1 MHTRVQLNP
10 TRLAILSI
18 PKDKYWIFTAPVLQL
33 LYHEASKLDE
43 DREHFDSSEEVE
55 RDSRG
60 LYEPNNRYES
70 ESDDSSEN
78 ENYSEGFFSSSE
90 RQEGV
95 KKLYKRKMTKLSRQF
110 DSSLSEKESSNS
122 GIRHD
127 LVDNSS
133 KLLSNERSESSESLE
148 DLSSSVSSSDESLTY
163 HDHHENYFF
172 HIAFSPIECTVI
184 CSTDVMKKLFKRPL
198 DVCKALNY
206 DDVKLLDKPYL
217 SLFID
222 CDRSLDNTPAILE
235 LTRPLSENNITL
247 FFLSSHFSNIVLIP
261 YDSEERVIN
270 ILTKKNFEF
279 SDVSNS
285 FIANN
290 TEANYDDID
299 DFESY
304 QEKSDE
310 TPLYNISMF
319 VENGT
324 IIPCINSNVKLL
336 LTGSRS
342 GKVIDSIMK
351 TSKIVSDRKLPEYF
365 CITRTSFNEVS
376 LILPRSSRKRSLMGF
391 HSKNIIGSVQ
401 DIIIPITIDL
411 QKLPLDSTGIVAG
424 LSSKLL
430 EGVKANTNLYDTF
443 EMSYL
448 SMARSAI
455 MMIPE
460 ENLEQVAHILNSFKH
475 ESCQ

>member
-10 TRLAILSI
+10 TKLAVLSI
-18 PKDKYWIFTAPVLQL
+18 PKDKYWILTAPILQL

-43 DREHFDSSEEVE
+43 GGEHFDSSEEEE
-55 RDSRG
+55 RDSHG

-70 ESDDSSEN
+70 ESDDSNQDED
-78 ENYSEGFFSSSE
+78 YAQGFSSFKE
-90 RQEGV
+90 QWQGANRQWT
-95 KKLYKRKMTKLSRQF
+95 RKMTKLSRRF
-110 DSSLSEKESSNS
+110 DSSFGEKESSNH

-133 KLLSNERSESSESLE
+133 KFLSDERSESADFLE
-148 DLSSSVSSSDESLTY
+148 DLSSSVPSSEEESLNY
-163 HDHHENYFF
+163 HDHYENYFF

-184 CSTDVMKKLFKRPL
+184 CSTDVMKKLFRRPL

-235 LTRPLSENNITL
+235 LTRPLSDNNITL
-247 FFLSSHFSNIVLIP
+247 FFLSSHYSNIVLIP

-279 SDVSNS
+279 SDVSKS
-285 FIANN
+285 FIASN
-290 TEANYDDID
+290 TEANDDID
-299 DFESY
+299 GSQIAD
-304 QEKSDE
+304 EKSED
-310 TPLYNISMF
+310 TPLYNISRF

-324 IIPCINSNVKLL
+324 IVPCINSNVKLL

-342 GKVIDSIMK
+342 GKVVDTIMK
-351 TSKIVSDRKLPEYF
+351 TSKIVSERKLPEYF

-376 LILPRSSRKRSLMGF
+376 LILPHSSKKRSIMGF
-391 HSKNIIGSVQ
+391 DSKNIIGSVQ

-430 EGVKANTNLYDTF
+430 EGVKTNTDLYDTF

-475 ESCQ
+475 ES

>member
-1 MHTRVQLNP
+1 MFWCPAFQKFQNLVYHHLN
-10 TRLAILSI
+10 
-18 PKDKYWIFTAPVLQL
+18 W
-33 LYHEASKLDE
+33 
-43 DREHFDSSEEVE
+43 
-55 RDSRG
+55 
-60 LYEPNNRYES
+60 
-70 ESDDSSEN
+70 
-78 ENYSEGFFSSSE
+78 FF
-90 RQEGV
+90 
-95 KKLYKRKMTKLSRQF
+95 
-110 DSSLSEKESSNS
+110 
-122 GIRHD
+122 
-127 LVDNSS
+127 
-133 KLLSNERSESSESLE
+133 
-148 DLSSSVSSSDESLTY
+148 
-163 HDHHENYFF
+163 
-172 HIAFSPIECTVI
+172 
-184 CSTDVMKKLFKRPL
+184 
-198 DVCKALNY
+198 
-206 DDVKLLDKPYL
+206 
-217 SLFID
+217 
-222 CDRSLDNTPAILE
+222 
-235 LTRPLSENNITL
+235 
-247 FFLSSHFSNIVLIP
+247 
-261 YDSEERVIN
+261 
-270 ILTKKNFEF
+270 
-279 SDVSNS
+279 
-285 FIANN
+285 
-290 TEANYDDID
+290 D

-310 TPLYNISMF
+310 TPLYNISSF